1 MHFMVPPKAAR
12 WPICLITGRYAAQ
25 AICSIAVLYPH
36 PRFRFT
42 LTRCLDD
49 DIRCDIIVVKR
60 ISAGGSRCYE
70 IMILSKGY
78 NIWPTGNVMPTPSF
92 YGACLDDDIIMLSL
106 GKQTYVHQAGSL
118 FHSKTLVCLHGS
130 QDFVCPQGSFLSPGS
145 IFKGK

>member
-1 MHFMVPPKAAR
+1 MFLLCFFLIKFEIYSPKNNSIPADSSEVKSTVPFMYWSYLLFP
-12 WPICLITGRYAAQ
+12 
-25 AICSIAVLYPH
+25 
-36 PRFRFT
+36 
-42 LTRCLDD
+42 
-49 DIRCDIIVVKR
+49 
-60 ISAGGSRCYE
+60 E

-145 IFKGK
+145 IFKGKWWLLWSVD